1 MKPDSEEEQL
11 ELTKQITSLTEKM
24 IEANIGSNPVI
35 TTDKIKIAVQ
45 NLVTSQPATVVT
57 LNDVSIKI
65 PAGVT
70 ESAGTTHVA
79 AAEYSAVSYPGKSSP
94 N

>member
-1 MKPDSEEEQL
+1 MKPDSEEEQV

-24 IEANIGSNPVI
+24 IEANLSSNPAI

-65 PAGVT
+65 PAGVI
-70 ESAGTTHVA
+70 
-79 AAEYSAVSYPGKSSP
+79 
-94 N
+94 

>member
-24 IEANIGSNPVI
+24 IETNLSSNPVL
-35 TTDKIKIAVQ
+35 TTENIKIVVKS
-45 NLVTSQPATVVT
+45 LDTSQPASVATS
-57 LNDVSIKI
+57 NDVSIKI

-70 ESAGTTHVA
+70 ESSGTTHVA
-79 AAEYSAVSYPGKSSP
+79 AAEYSAISYPGKSSP